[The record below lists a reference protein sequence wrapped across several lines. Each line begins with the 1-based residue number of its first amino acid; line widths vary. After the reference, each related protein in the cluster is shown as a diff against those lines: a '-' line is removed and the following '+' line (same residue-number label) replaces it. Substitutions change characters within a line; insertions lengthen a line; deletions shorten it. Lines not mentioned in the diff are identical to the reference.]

1 MKNVK
6 TVIIAVFAASF
17 LMSVGLAQ
25 AAIAST
31 SQKAS
36 LASPVNLNP
45 ADDLMAV
52 IHGAKVSITP
62 DANDTNR
69 IKISMR
75 DIPPSTTVL
84 LGSPVT
90 KVGTTQTADYFARL
104 AAYHGN
110 SSLADENKL
119 RLGILPTTKLAAAN
133 KQAPAL
139 YRIETVSFDAGN
151 NSVTLNAVAL
161 KTSEGRPRFIATNS
175 FDGNATLLLDAN
187 EGVRLLGAR
196 VSNGGPS
203 PVGPA
208 APTETGLMLTNVVKI
223 SALAAN

>member
-6 TVIIAVFAASF
+6 NVIIAVFAASF

-62 DANDTNR
+62 DANDPSKV
-69 IKISMR
+69 KISMR
-75 DIPPSTTVL
+75 DIQPSTTVL

-90 KVGTTQTADYFARL
+90 KIGTTQTADYFARL
-104 AAYHGN
+104 AAYNGN

-139 YRIETVSFDAGN
+139 YRIETVSFDASN
-151 NSVTLNAVAL
+151 NVVTLGALAL
-161 KTSEGRPRFIATNS
+161 KTSGRHHPAIAADD

-196 VSNGGPS
+196 VPNGGSS
-203 PVGPA
+203 PV
-208 APTETGLMLTNVVKI
+208 APTDTGLMLTNVVKI